1 MTSNVPATEPVLGS
15 AAEPTTHKL
24 TKADLIAS
32 SLNLGSLGMEFSW
45 TYYKQMNLAFAL
57 MVNKLLEKI
66 YAGNPEGYKAALVRH
81 MAFFNITVQF
91 APFVGGIAM
100 SMEERVARGE
110 MEPDAINEVKSALM
124 GPLSGVGD
132 SIFLATLRVVAAGVA
147 ISLAQQG
154 NALAPLVY
162 LLIYNI
168 PAFLTRIYGVQLGY
182 NLGVNFLEQ
191 AQKSGLMDKIMFAAG
206 IVGAMVIGSMTKDMF
221 WASVILP
228 IGTGESAKTLQE
240 ILDGVMP
247 GIVGMGFMGLYYW
260 MLGKKISPTWII
272 IFTMILG
279 VVGVY
284 FGFLG

>member
-1 MTSNVPATEPVLGS
+1 MTSNATSTEP
-15 AAEPTTHKL
+15 TINKL
-24 TKADLIAS
+24 TKADLIKS

-66 YAGNPEGYKAALVRH
+66 YEGNPEGYKAALVRH

-110 MEPDAINEVKSALM
+110 MEPDAINDVKSALM

-154 NALAPLVY
+154 NVMAPLVY

-228 IGTGESAKTLQE
+228 IGTGESAQTLQE

>member
-1 MTSNVPATEPVLGS
+1 MTSNAPVTEPTPGS

-168 PAFLTRIYGVQLGY
+168 PAFLTRVYGVQLGY

>member
-1 MTSNVPATEPVLGS
+1 MTSNAPVTEPTLGS
-15 AAEPTTHKL
+15 AVEPTPHKL

>member
-1 MTSNVPATEPVLGS
+1 MTMTSNATSTEP
-15 AAEPTTHKL
+15 TINKL
-24 TKADLIAS
+24 TKADLIKS

-66 YAGNPEGYKAALVRH
+66 YEGNPEGYKAALVRH

-110 MEPDAINEVKSALM
+110 MEPDAINDVKSALM

-154 NALAPLVY
+154 NVMAPLVY

-228 IGTGESAKTLQE
+228 IGTGESAQTLQE

>member
-1 MTSNVPATEPVLGS
+1 MMTMTSNATSTEP
-15 AAEPTTHKL
+15 TINKL
-24 TKADLIAS
+24 TKADLIKS

-66 YAGNPEGYKAALVRH
+66 YEGNPEGYKAALVRH

-110 MEPDAINEVKSALM
+110 MEPDAINDVKSALM

-154 NALAPLVY
+154 NVMAPLVY

-228 IGTGESAKTLQE
+228 IGTGESAQTLQE

>member
-1 MTSNVPATEPVLGS
+1 MTSNVPATEPALGS

-168 PAFLTRIYGVQLGY
+168 PAFLTRVYGVQLGY